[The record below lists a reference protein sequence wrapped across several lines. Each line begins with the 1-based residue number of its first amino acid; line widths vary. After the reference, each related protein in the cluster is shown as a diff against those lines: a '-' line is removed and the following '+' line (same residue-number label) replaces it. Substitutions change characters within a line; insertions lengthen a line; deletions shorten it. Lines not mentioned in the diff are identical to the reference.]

1 MSDTMSGATAGA
13 TADTVDFELVT
24 PTRLVFSEA
33 VEMVVVPGTE
43 GDFGVL
49 PGHTPLIATVRPGVI
64 HIHQGGKVSQRLFVE
79 GGFAEATAE
88 RCTVLA
94 QSAMP
99 VEELDQ
105 AAAEKRLQAAR
116 NALDELGGED
126 EREAAEKE
134 LRAAQ
139 AMADA
144 IP

>member
-1 MSDTMSGATAGA
+1 MADTMT
-13 TADTVDFELVT
+13 DTVDFELVS

-49 PGHTPLIATVRPGVI
+49 PGHTPLIATVRSGVI
-64 HIHQGGKVSQRLFVE
+64 DVHQGGKVSKRLFVE

-94 QSAMP
+94 QLALP
-99 VEELDQ
+99 VEELDP
-105 AAAEKRLQAAR
+105 AEAEKRLQAAH
-116 NALDELGGED
+116 NALDELGAED
-126 EREAAEKE
+126 EREAAERE